1 MKVAPVMALHSPA
14 KLVAALGASAVA
26 GAVVAALVI
35 AIAFSAGSHG
45 AVGAGHRHGDATPL
59 FGGASGGSQSTFYLE
74 MTEVNAHMHAA
85 METVPSGD
93 TDRDFIQ
100 MMIPHHQGAI
110 DMALVLMKH
119 GHDERLR
126 RLAQSIVVEQGQE
139 IAYMRTLQ
147 HTPQAR
153 QITSHPSS
161 DK

>member
-1 MKVAPVMALHSPA
+1 MNMKSHA
-14 KLVAALGASAVA
+14 KLIAALGASAVA
-26 GAVVAALVI
+26 GAVVAALVV
-35 AIAFSAGSHG
+35 ATAFSAASHS
-45 AVGAGHRHGDATPL
+45 AIGAGHGHGDATPL
-59 FGGASGGSQSTFYLE
+59 FGGASGSSQSTFYLE

-93 TDRDFIQ
+93 IDQDFTR

-110 DMALVLMKH
+110 DMALVLMKY

-147 HTPQAR
+147 HTPQAE